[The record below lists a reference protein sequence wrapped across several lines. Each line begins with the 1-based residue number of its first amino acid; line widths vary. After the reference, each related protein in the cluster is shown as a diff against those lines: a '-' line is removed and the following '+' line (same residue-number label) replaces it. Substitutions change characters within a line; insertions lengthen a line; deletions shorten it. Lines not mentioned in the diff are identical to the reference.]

1 MTHTGTQ
8 TSPAK
13 TSPARYAAVVALAA
27 ALLAAPALP
36 SNDLPALHA
45 AEASAETAS
54 AKKTVEV
61 SSFLNEDGTVT
72 ITGSGWTSST
82 EERGAVVAF
91 KWDGGAVINKELP
104 TDPLTGEPRTDERF
118 RNVNFYTVAN
128 PDGTFEVTAELPSED
143 NSNASNADWAAGS
156 EHKLTALAGSLA
168 EGDSAGNST
177 VSFTVPS
184 GTAEDTETWPLLE
197 AEGATVRI
205 QPFET
210 GEDAKLRLIGEG
222 WTHSEQGGST
232 VSIKLEYLDGDT
244 VRQYERT
251 DSAISDYLTSKG
263 RAADTTS
270 WVLLMPEADRAQED
284 QGLYTI
290 GDDGSFDITVD
301 APEGL
306 KNATTGNYLA
316 VFAQSGRNAD
326 GDTSRSARSTPVPIN
341 GVAGSLPEQEDD
353 GTVCTI
359 DVSAPTMR
367 IANPTVSRGEQLHLV
382 GSGWCNTENTRA
394 TTIAVKID
402 EGKIS
407 HLAANAVHSNRTIWA
422 IIQPNP
428 ATGEVDYYLD
438 LPDGTDGTSS
448 PALGEGSHSLR
459 LLSGSLN
466 AGDRSVTY
474 GGVGVLDFTIGE
486 YSPNALPDTVSDSDL
501 SDSARNGVEVT
512 RSGQDVTVRVPG
524 GKPGQWVIATPYLGG
539 SVRSAY
545 GSGWTQLDD
554 NLSLSYT
561 LPDSIAGGSYKLAVQ
576 NGEQGAVGDLLGW
589 APLDIET
596 SSTLQEVS
604 SGATSVGGSQQVTG
618 SATPPSTAAALAAA
632 GSAAANTTTVA
643 PYAAPNTV
651 TTTVRRVA
659 GQAPATA
666 LAQAAAQAP
675 AANKSTA
682 KASVSPSASAS
693 PLPSASASARSTA
706 SASASAT
713 ASPAP
718 ATVASGTGDEPTSWV
733 SRTLTPNNLLLI
745 GAAGIVLALA
755 ATSKKPATKTTKHSA

>member
-1 MTHTGTQ
+1 MTHPGTQ
-8 TSPAK
+8 TSTSK

-36 SNDLPALHA
+36 AYDLPALHA

-72 ITGSGWTSST
+72 ITGSGWTSSA
-82 EERGAVVAF
+82 EGRGAVVAF

-104 TDPLTGEPRTDERF
+104 ADPLTGEPRTDERF
-118 RNVNFYTVAN
+118 RNVNFYTIAN
-128 PDGTFEVTAELPSED
+128 PDGTFEITAELPSEA
-143 NSNASNADWAAGS
+143 NSNASDADWAAGS

-177 VSFTVPS
+177 ASFTVPN
-184 GTAEDTETWPLLE
+184 GTADDIETWPLLE

-222 WTHSEQGGST
+222 WTHSKQGGST

-263 RAADTTS
+263 RAADSTS
-270 WVLLMPEADRAQED
+270 WVLLMPEADRVQEN

-290 GDDGSFDITVD
+290 GEDGSFDITVD

-306 KNATTGNYLA
+306 KNAATGDYLA

-341 GVAGSLPEQEDD
+341 GVAGSLPEKEDD
-353 GTVCTI
+353 GTVCTT
-359 DVSAPTMR
+359 DVSTPTMR
-367 IANPTVSRGEQLHLV
+367 IANPTVARGEKLHLI

-422 IIQPNP
+422 IIKPDP

-438 LPDGTDGTSS
+438 LPDGTDGTSA
-448 PALGEGSHSLR
+448 PALGEGAHSLR

-474 GGVGVLDFTIGE
+474 GGVGVLDFTIGQ

-512 RSGQDVTVRVPG
+512 RVGQEVTVRVPG
-524 GKPGQWVIATPYLGG
+524 GQPGQWVIATPYLSG

-545 GSGWTQLDD
+545 GSGWKQLDS
-554 NLSLSYT
+554 NRSLSYT
-561 LPDSIAGGSYKLAVQ
+561 LPDTMAGGSYKLAVQ

-589 APLDIET
+589 APLTVET
-596 SSTLQEVS
+596 VS
-604 SGATSVGGSQQVTG
+604 SLQNIAAGVTQN
-618 SATPPSTAAALAAA
+618 ALPAPYRQDAQTNPST
-632 GSAAANTTTVA
+632 SQTVQVPYTA
-643 PYAAPNTV
+643 PAPV
-651 TTTVRRVA
+651 TNTVRRIA

-666 LAQAAAQAP
+666 LSQATAAQIDSGHKTTPRAEEP
-675 AANKSTA
+675 
-682 KASVSPSASAS
+682 
-693 PLPSASASARSTA
+693 TA
-706 SASASAT
+706 SANTTSNAASNEPSPTGDTASSNPLTTAREAEESAS
-713 ASPAP
+713 
-718 ATVASGTGDEPTSWV
+718 SWV
-733 SRTLTPNNLLLI
+733 SQTLTPNNLLLV

-755 ATSKKPATKTTKHSA
+755 LTSKKSAAKPKKHSA